1 MPPRAR
7 NNPATAAR
15 DADAARMRIAGKT
28 YEQIATELR
37 YPNRGVAYR
46 AVQRIIA
53 ADVRETADELRALEL
68 ERLDRLYQAGMQ
80 VLEAKHY
87 TVQKDGVIWHDGK
100 PLEDDAPILAAIDRL
115 LKIQDRRAKL
125 LGLDAPTK
133 VEVRTVGQIEAEI
146 AELERRLVHRDLAET
161 GDPS

>member
-1 MPPRAR
+1 MPRRLDA
-7 NNPATAAR
+7 ATIAR
-15 DADAARMRIAGKT
+15 DSEAAKMRIDGKT
-28 YEQIATELR
+28 YDQIAVALG

-46 AVQRIIA
+46 AVQRFLQA
-53 ADVRETADELRALEL
+53 TAQETADELRALEL

-100 PLEDDAPILAAIDRL
+100 PLEDDGPVLAAIDRL

-146 AELERRLVHRDLAET
+146 AELERRVAHNNSAEA
-161 GDPS
+161 GDVR